1 MTESFVGKLNE
12 KKDVL
17 GDNIVVICSDCCG
30 PVRRGLVENLKTLV
44 TAGAIVGHYSYKSL

>member
-17 GDNIVVICSDCCG
+17 GDHIVVICSDCCG
-30 PVRRGLVENLKTLV
+30 PVRRGLVKNLSNLV
-44 TAGAIVGHYSYKSL
+44 TAGTIVGHHSYKSL